1 MNWAYFSAKLKNP
14 TVYKYKSINGK
25 NMGTI
30 VFETEDNVNYKDLF
44 GAQGKLY
51 NKIVSIC
58 VMCQTISAYSIVN
71 L

>member
-1 MNWAYFSAKLKNP
+1 
-14 TVYKYKSINGK
+14 
-25 NMGTI
+25 MGTI

-71 L
+71 NI